1 MTAIVFIFY
10 RRIVIMS
17 DSTTKSNQK
26 GVPRLFYPLH
36 PVGSMK
42 FKCVGHRRPTTY
54 LNSDV
59 GDSARKEA
67 NRKKKDPETGKQT
80 YVYQV
85 NSRIYIWDPTN
96 KKIRVYMI
104 KERSPRTVTRT
115 IAGQVKTLV
124 MQETKVAFL
133 GVFIVDQPVPEKF
146 EIIQA
151 ASWKPYRSGRTAKT
165 SSSAKPQPAIGKL
178 TAKKSN
184 RKK

>member
-1 MTAIVFIFY
+1 
-10 RRIVIMS
+10 MS
-17 DSTTKSNQK
+17 NSVKASKK

-54 LNSDV
+54 LNLDPGDV
-59 GDSARKEA
+59 PRKEA
-67 NRKKKDPETGKQT
+67 NRKKKDPETGQQS

-85 NSRIYIWDPTN
+85 NSRLYVWDPTN

-115 IAGQVKTLV
+115 IAGQVKTLT

-133 GVFIVDQPVPEKF
+133 GVFIVEQPVPEKF

-151 ASWKPYRSGRTAKT
+151 ASWKPYRSGRTKT
-165 SSSAKPQPAIGKL
+165 SSSAKPQPSIGKL